1 MQIGALGFVNTV
13 VSKLDGGQMS
23 TSKNKGFAR
32 LLSGLTED
40 VKVGKDV
47 PQLNEVVQQLSKE
60 ELSELIQFLSSTDLS
75 ESKYGS
81 EMMNLMLLN
90 EDLDM
95 TDRMKESLHLT
106 DEEVISAITS
116 YLKDLDL
123 EKIDESTGLSEE
135 EFSKIV
141 EELPLMDV
149 NDALTAFVSI
159 LPFIHLD
166 ENTFK
171 TDQNFADLVKSLKL
185 FELLS
190 NESKTN
196 VNQQQLQDFLQKII
210 EKLETSMKE
219 STLSSKNEFL
229 HKLFT
234 PIVKEL
240 NEQTLKSQPFQ
251 TALSTEPLRSTIENE
266 NIEVSQTNT
275 LNGKIVSF
283 QQMSKPYELTLTQS
297 QSGNKVSTDQLIQQ
311 FESIL
316 SKSQLMNA
324 GGNQKLFIKLYPE
337 HLGALRVELIQKD
350 STLIAK
356 FMTTTANAKDILESQ
371 IQSLKQAFSSQNIQI
386 EKIEISQQLNQQER
400 YFNRDSQQ
408 QQEQRQQRE
417 QDKLKQQQDQTFT
430 LSFEEEL
437 LNVEV

>member
-1 MQIGALGFVNTV
+1 MQIGALGFVNTA
-13 VSKLDGGQMS
+13 VSKLDVGQMS
-23 TSKNKGFAR
+23 TSQNKGFAR

-116 YLKDLDL
+116 YLKGLDL
-123 EKIDESTGLSEE
+123 EKIDESTSLSEK

-141 EELPLMDV
+141 EELPLMDA
-149 NDALTAFVSI
+149 NDAMTAFVSI
-159 LPFIHLD
+159 LSFIHLD

-171 TDQNFADLVKSLKL
+171 TDQNFSDLVKSLKL

-196 VNQQQLQDFLQKII
+196 VNQQQLQDFLQKVI
-210 EKLETSMKE
+210 ERLETTMKE

-234 PIVKEL
+234 PVVKEL
-240 NEQTLKSQPFQ
+240 NGQTLKSQPFQ
-251 TALSTEPLRSTIENE
+251 TALSTEPLRSNIENE
-266 NIEVSQTNT
+266 NIEVSQTDT

-283 QQMSKPYELTLTQS
+283 QQMSKPNELTLTQS

-316 SKSQLMNA
+316 SKSQLMTA
-324 GGNQKLFIKLYPE
+324 SGNQKLFIKLYPE
-337 HLGALRVELIQKD
+337 HLGALRVELIQKE
-350 STLIAK
+350 SMLIAK

-400 YFNRDSQQ
+400 YFNRESQQ

-417 QDKLKQQQDQTFT
+417 QDKLKQEQDQTFT